1 MRATCRA
8 SGFKTFIVMVAVIAT
23 LSACRSTVG
32 DATAPASSPSAPEK
46 EAQMLTLSSPAFEN
60 GGLIPVEYAATGVA
74 GGQNISIPYEWRGA
88 PDGTKSFALAVVDLH
103 PVAHSWVH
111 WMVTGIAPQ
120 VSSLARGASGRSMPA
135 GAVEHPNTAGR
146 IGYSGPQP
154 PIGSGNHEYKAT
166 LYALDITSPN
176 PSARTLQE
184 FVAAID
190 GHVLASAD
198 CSGFFGR

>member
-1 MRATCRA
+1 MRALRRA
-8 SGFKTFIVMVAVIAT
+8 SRLTAFMLLVAMLAT
-23 LSACRSTVG
+23 LSACRSTTG
-32 DATAPASSPSAPEK
+32 DTTVPASSPSAPEK
-46 EAQMLTLSSPAFEN
+46 EAQMLTLSSQAFEN

-88 PDGTKSFALAVVDLH
+88 PDGTKSFALVLVDLH

-111 WMVTGIAPQ
+111 WMVTGIAPEA
-120 VSSLARGASGRSMPA
+120 SSLARGASGSAMPA
-135 GAVEHPNTAGR
+135 GAVEHPNTSGR
-146 IGYSGPQP
+146 SGYSGPQP
-154 PIGSGNHEYKAT
+154 PIGSGNHEYNAT

-176 PSARTLQE
+176 PAAGTLHE

-198 CSGFFGR
+198 CSGLFGR